1 MQMRM
6 NDIGP
11 LFEGGLERQDYEF
24 EIGQHFTFLRPGLGA
39 LIATNGR
46 NSTYIK
52 ARKVSAQGISAED
65 ILSAAGL
72 DRPQNAEHP
81 YVAAAVRKERGW
93 RDVKNFQ
100 TRVIRL
106 AQPGYSGRVQC
117 APILTQPGSGFR
129 SSQGPPLQVLRSHST
144 PDHPDLPKDKG
155 QSGEKGYR

>member
-6 NDIGP
+6 NDIGL

-24 EIGQHFTFLRPGLGA
+24 EIGQHFAFLRPGLGP

-52 ARKVSAQGISAED
+52 VRKVPAQGIRAED
-65 ILSAAGL
+65 IRSAAGL
-72 DRPQNAEHP
+72 DRPQNAEYP

-93 RDVKNFQ
+93 SDVKNFQ

-106 AQPGYSGRVQC
+106 A
-117 APILTQPGSGFR
+117 
-129 SSQGPPLQVLRSHST
+129 
-144 PDHPDLPKDKG
+144 
-155 QSGEKGYR
+155 